1 MSLKKHNTCEI
12 NTDLCID
19 NTPLSLFTTVLRV
32 YSRERPQ
39 DLDTS
44 LGALLQVVSEEHHI
58 FATKDES
65 STKVLCRS
73 LQEPAASIDTYKY
86 LDDCLLQLVKKSVIY
101 YEQFLSLK
109 VECGWAPEESKNKH
123 VDLLLV
129 AVTDQWPF
137 LVKASPSAKV
147 SEITA
152 WVASYLDLSM
162 QAGRDRNCLMLIR
175 DRIIQDT
182 PGHSALEHALQANDP
197 VIATE
202 KPVRSIEL
210 HGEKDSKAIEPPN
223 GSEGLGE
230 EALSYLQPPTEGDD
244 HKVLTSWVHEHIP
257 DIILDGTAGDLTL
270 CLCSHHEDIRRQAL
284 QALRKI
290 RNSLQVRW
298 SLVDGTQAIVD
309 ITQESDWVEAPQV
322 YVLAG
327 EIVETTERL
336 LPDEPLPYFAG
347 AFAVHCF
354 TVRSDP
360 SHPMYIK
367 VNKYLLKRPWWDLDK
382 LISYWIDKILLQ
394 PPTEDDGLDAEL
406 EWLLNFLFDGLRSPH
421 VSHAFRIK

>member
-1 MSLKKHNTCEI
+1 MH
-12 NTDLCID
+12 
-19 NTPLSLFTTVLRV
+19 
-32 YSRERPQ
+32 Y
-39 DLDTS
+39 
-44 LGALLQVVSEEHHI
+44 I
-58 FATKDES
+58 FASNDES
-65 STKVLCRS
+65 SIKVLCRS
-73 LQEPAASIDTYKY
+73 LQEPAASIDIYKY

-109 VECGWAPEESKNKH
+109 VERGWAPEKVKNKH

-129 AVTDQWPF
+129 AVADQWPF

-162 QAGRDRNCLMLIR
+162 QAGRDRGCLMLIR

-182 PGHSALEHALQANDP
+182 PGHSALEHALQATNP

-202 KPVRSIEL
+202 MLVRSI
-210 HGEKDSKAIEPPN
+210 DSNRKEDYNAMKSPN
-223 GSEGLGE
+223 WSEGLDV
-230 EALSYLQPPTEGDD
+230 EALSHLQPPIEGDD
-244 HKVLTSWVHEHIP
+244 HKVLTSWVYEHIP
-257 DIILDGTAGDLTL
+257 DIVLDGTAGELTL
-270 CLCSHHEDIRRQAL
+270 CLCSNHENIRRQAL

-298 SLVDGTQAIVD
+298 CQSDGIQAIVD
-309 ITQESDWVEAPQV
+309 ITQESAWVEAPQV
-322 YVLAG
+322 YLLVG

-354 TVRSDP
+354 NVRSDP

-394 PPTEDDGLDAEL
+394 PPTEDDGLHAEL
-406 EWLLNFLFDGLRSPH
+406 EWLLNILFDGLRSPD
-421 VSHAFRIK
+421 VSHAFCIM